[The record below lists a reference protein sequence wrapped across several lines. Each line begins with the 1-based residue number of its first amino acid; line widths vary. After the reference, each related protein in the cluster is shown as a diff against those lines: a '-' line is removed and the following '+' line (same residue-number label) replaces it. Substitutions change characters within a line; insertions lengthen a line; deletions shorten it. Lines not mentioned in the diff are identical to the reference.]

1 MSQPIK
7 PNQTAPELLKFDNS
21 VPEGF
26 DAVVLL
32 ERCGEVLRREVQR
45 LLMESARGK
54 LDKAS
59 SVDLVN
65 YIKLFTEM
73 KKEQLAEL
81 AGKTEAELKALKGE

>member
-1 MSQPIK
+1 MLNSPVK
-7 PNQTAPELLKFDNS
+7 PNQTSPELLKYDNS
-21 VPEGF
+21 VPDGF
-26 DAVVLL
+26 DAVTML
-32 ERCGEVLRREVQR
+32 EKCQEILKREVHR

-73 KKEQLAEL
+73 KLEQMREL
-81 AGKTEAELKALKGE
+81 AGKTEAELREMKK